1 MKNVIRA
8 AAIASLISL
17 TACGGA
23 TSDAASG
30 NDDLTS
36 SFDPVAQFAAVQRAA
51 SQYTSGIVAVS
62 LSGQREAAASLS
74 KSSCS
79 SFAWVWTVMGSDG
92 MFVDVQVNASGVKV
106 LAHEHRMLFAGEGT
120 FDPTTLVVDAQDVL
134 SISSS
139 MEQAQ
144 PTSIQLSAGLAQEL
158 TGPHWAVTYPENESM
173 TIDALTG
180 QTSN

>member
-1 MKNVIRA
+1 MKSLFRA
-8 AAIASLISL
+8 ATLACLLSLV

-23 TSDAASG
+23 MDDASG
-30 NDDLTS
+30 SADLS
-36 SFDPVAQFAAVQRAA
+36 SKFDPVGDYAAVLKAA
-51 SQYTSGIVAVS
+51 GKYTKNIVAVS
-62 LSGQREAAASLS
+62 LNGTRQEGASAT

>member
-79 SFAWVWTVMGSDG
+79 SFGWVWTVMGSDG
-92 MFVDVQVNASGVKV
+92 TFVDVQLTASGAKV
-106 LAHEHRMLFAGEGT
+106 LRHDHRYLFAGEAT
-120 FDPTTLVVDAQDVL
+120 FDPASVLVNGRDLLALAAALD
-134 SISSS
+134 
-139 MEQAQ
+139 MGQ
-144 PTSIQLSAGLAQEL
+144 PTEITLSSTLAAEE
-158 TGPHWAVTYPENESM
+158 TGPRWDVTFPSGFM
-173 TIDALTG
+173 TIDGVTG
-180 QTSN
+180 ASKP